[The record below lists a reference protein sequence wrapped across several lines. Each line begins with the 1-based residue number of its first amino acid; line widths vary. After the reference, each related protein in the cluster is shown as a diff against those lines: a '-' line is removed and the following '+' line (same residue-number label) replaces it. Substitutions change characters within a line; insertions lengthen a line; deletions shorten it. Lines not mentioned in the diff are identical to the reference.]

1 MAGYCSNL
9 PWKFSLFYAVNK
21 ARWQV
26 WQLFSKHQ
34 QRRVRKSEG
43 SSRRIEITI
52 GITCHTCHAFSIFGL
67 GTLFWRIATC
77 HQTCHGFAAAGRTD
91 RHVEEMAN

>member
-1 MAGYCSNL
+1 MEFCACLCGEQSTMAGMAAFFKTST
-9 PWKFSLFYAVNK
+9 KE
-21 ARWQV
+21 
-26 WQLFSKHQ
+26 SKT
-34 QRRVRKSEG
+34 SG
-43 SSRRIEITI
+43 DSSRRIEITM

-77 HQTCHGFAAAGRTD
+77 HQTCHGFAAAGMTV

>member
-9 PWKFSLFYAVNK
+9 PPNFSLVYAVNK

-26 WQLFSKHQ
+26 WQLFSELQ
-34 QRRVRKSEG
+34 QRQTKKSG
-43 SSRRIEITI
+43 VNDRRIEITMRI
-52 GITCHTCHAFSIFGL
+52 SCHTCHAFSIFGL
-67 GTLFWRIATC
+67 GKPFWRIATC
-77 HQTCHGFAAAGRTD
+77 HQTCHGFGTTGMAV

>member
-9 PWKFSLFYAVNK
+9 PCNFSLVYAVNK

-34 QRRVRKSEG
+34 QGKVRESEG
-43 SSRRIEITI
+43 SSERIEITM
-52 GITCHTCHAFSIFGL
+52 GITCHTCHEFSIFGL

-77 HQTCHGFAAAGRTD
+77 HQTCHGFAAAGMTV